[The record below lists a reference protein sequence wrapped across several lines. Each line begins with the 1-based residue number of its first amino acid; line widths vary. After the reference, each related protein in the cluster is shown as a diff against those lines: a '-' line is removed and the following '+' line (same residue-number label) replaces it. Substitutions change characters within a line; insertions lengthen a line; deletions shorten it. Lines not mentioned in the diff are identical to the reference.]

1 MLALSVI
8 MHDGVKVLKI
18 ISLLL
23 FRMKSIMEKFVMNLV
38 WSGSNNAMCT
48 IRMLAIMVIWSALR
62 LLGT

>member
-23 FRMKSIMEKFVMNLV
+23 FRMKSIMEKHL
-38 WSGSNNAMCT
+38 
-48 IRMLAIMVIWSALR
+48 
-62 LLGT
+62 

>member
-48 IRMLAIMVIWSALR
+48 IRMLAIMVI
-62 LLGT
+62 